1 MDANSSGTIRRRIS
15 FKASRLGK
23 AKALS
28 VLKKSSKARVSIR
41 RNIALNTMHKM
52 SSFVEDNI

>member
-1 MDANSSGTIRRRIS
+1 MDTNSSGTTRRRIS
-15 FKASRLGK
+15 FKASRLGQ

-28 VLKKSSKARVSIR
+28 VLKKSSKERISIR